1 MKFTY
6 IALLPVNAWLE
17 ALYKVENIEM
27 YSKQNNAHEKQTIYH
42 IHTQASY
49 HCHTIVCTYSTVKV
63 YIKWERSSSDISK

>member
-42 IHTQASY
+42 IRTRASY
-49 HCHTIVCTYSTVKV
+49 HCHTSVCT
-63 YIKWERSSSDISK
+63 